1 MEHRKR
7 TPRNSSA
14 GLKSEQR
21 KSTLLRRYIVL
32 TVAIAVV
39 VIAGYTAFTTYQR
52 QGQIE
57 QQLVA
62 EARVLN
68 SSVMSTWQFIENEQT
83 NINTDRDGVYNFKG
97 IYCSLVGKSVAK
109 IFTDKTSEEY
119 RMRYVRFNPRNIKD
133 SPDEFESIA
142 LNQFYGNGPDEMY
155 GFETNDQ
162 GENEFRYVAAIRVTS
177 SCLDCHGSP
186 VGELDVTGHP
196 KEGLSEGDIGGAVS
210 ITMPAN
216 LYDNNLQQTLLS
228 ALLLMVGFLTVVFA
242 ATFFF
247 FRSQVVTPL
256 ANLGRAAR
264 EIGQGNLKAEVS
276 NAGPK
281 EVSDLAECITAME
294 TELDT
299 MYATLEDQVDLR
311 TRQYLDANALLETQ
325 KMKIAEQ
332 NELLKQTNEKLLDEN
347 EYRTNIVSILSHELR
362 TPLTAILAFVDLW
375 ESSNDAQDERARQY
389 CEKIRNQSLTL
400 LEMVNN
406 VLDIAKIDAGMDQVN
421 KEVIDLVDLIGDIA
435 ATEEPIASQSG
446 IELTTSVAENVPLI
460 YEDWQRLRKA
470 VMNLLTNAVKF
481 TEEHGHVNVAAT
493 FDEDSQTV
501 SIAVSDTGIGIPAS
515 RIDSIFERFVQA
527 DASASRKYSGSGL
540 GLSLVKKTMDV
551 MGGTVAVQSV
561 EGEGSTFT
569 LTFPVDSIGED

>member
-1 MEHRKR
+1 
-7 TPRNSSA
+7 
-14 GLKSEQR
+14 
-21 KSTLLRRYIVL
+21 
-32 TVAIAVV
+32 
-39 VIAGYTAFTTYQR
+39 
-52 QGQIE
+52 
-57 QQLVA
+57 
-62 EARVLN
+62 
-68 SSVMSTWQFIENEQT
+68 
-83 NINTDRDGVYNFKG
+83 
-97 IYCSLVGKSVAK
+97 
-109 IFTDKTSEEY
+109 
-119 RMRYVRFNPRNIKD
+119 
-133 SPDEFESIA
+133 
-142 LNQFYGNGPDEMY
+142 
-155 GFETNDQ
+155 
-162 GENEFRYVAAIRVTS
+162 
-177 SCLDCHGSP
+177 
-186 VGELDVTGHP
+186 
-196 KEGLSEGDIGGAVS
+196 
-210 ITMPAN
+210 MPAN

-332 NELLKQTNEKLLDEN
+332 NELLKQANEKLLDEN

-540 GLSLVKKTMDV
+540 GLSLVKKTMDA